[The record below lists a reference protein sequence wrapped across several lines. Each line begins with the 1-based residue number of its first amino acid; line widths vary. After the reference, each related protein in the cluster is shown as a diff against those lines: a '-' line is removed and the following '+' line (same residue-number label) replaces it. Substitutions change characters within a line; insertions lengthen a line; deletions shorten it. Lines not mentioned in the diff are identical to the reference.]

1 MIVVRETEG
10 YKRWFLKLRD
20 SRAKARILVRIRRLS
35 LGNFGDSKSLGSG
48 ISELRID
55 YGPGYRIY
63 YTRRG
68 EELIVLLAGGDK
80 STQQKDIR
88 KAKDFASEL

>member
-1 MIVVRETEG
+1 MLVVRETEG

-20 SRAKARILVRIRRLS
+20 SRAKARILVRVRRLS

-55 YGPGYRIY
+55 YDPGYRIY

-68 EELIVLLAGGDK
+68 DELIFLLVGGDK

-88 KAKDFASEL
+88 KAKDLASEL

>member
-1 MIVVRETEG
+1 VLVVRETEG

-20 SRAKARILVRIRRLS
+20 SRAKARILVRVRRMS

-55 YGPGYRIY
+55 YDPGYRIY

-68 EELIVLLAGGDK
+68 DELIFLLVGGDK

-88 KAKDFASEL
+88 KAKDLASEL